1 MKQVLLSA
9 VLVLGMF
16 NPAGAMTGS
25 ELREYCATR
34 RDLCHGFIVGAAG
47 MFWYQMEIINPIC
60 LGDDVTWEQIHDV
73 VVNYLDEHP
82 EVGQEHALVLITWAL
97 RDAFDCPEAQR
108 RSRGNEANNPDRRH
122 GGAIGALPSG
132 P

>member
-9 VLVLGMF
+9 VIVLAAL
-16 NPAGAMTGS
+16 NPAGAMSGS

-60 LGDDVTWEQIHDV
+60 LGDDVTWEKIHDV
-73 VVNYLDEHP
+73 VVNYLEENP

-97 RDAFDCPEAQR
+97 RDAFDCPEAQKPRMGNEENDHDR
-108 RSRGNEANNPDRRH
+108 RS
-122 GGAIGALPSG
+122 GGAIGGLPSG